1 MTTMTAIPLYSQK
14 TVTTVITVI
23 VVTNKRKDLS
33 FMRSKTQGINVRVTP
48 AEKEKL
54 SESAF
59 YCGLS
64 LSEYLRR
71 LGLGKNVKAA
81 TDKRIYKTFR
91 LVRQLKKDLESL
103 EKREIL
109 YRLSVIEDLLK

>member
-1 MTTMTAIPLYSQK
+1 
-14 TVTTVITVI
+14 
-23 VVTNKRKDLS
+23 
-33 FMRSKTQGINVRVTP
+33 MRSKTLGINVRVTA

-54 SESAF
+54 SENAF

-81 TDKRIYKTFR
+81 TSEKEYKAFR
-91 LVRQLKKDLESL
+91 LVRQLKKDFDSL
-103 EKREIL
+103 ERSEIL
-109 YRLSVIEDLLK
+109 YRINKIENLLK

>member
-1 MTTMTAIPLYSQK
+1 
-14 TVTTVITVI
+14 
-23 VVTNKRKDLS
+23 
-33 FMRSKTQGINVRVTP
+33 MRSKTLGINVRVTA

-54 SESAF
+54 SENAF

-81 TDKRIYKTFR
+81 TDEKIYKAFR
-91 LVRQLKKDLESL
+91 MVRQLKKDLDSL
-103 EKREIL
+103 EKSEIL
-109 YRLSVIEDLLK
+109 RRLNTIEDLLK

>member
-1 MTTMTAIPLYSQK
+1 
-14 TVTTVITVI
+14 
-23 VVTNKRKDLS
+23 
-33 FMRSKTQGINVRVTP
+33 MRSKTQGINVRVTP

-81 TDKRIYKTFR
+81 TDEKIYKTFR
-91 LVRQLKKDLESL
+91 LVRQLKKDLDTI

-109 YRLSVIEDLLK
+109 YRLNVIEDLLK

>member
-1 MTTMTAIPLYSQK
+1 MTAISLYSK
-14 TVTTVITVI
+14 NTVTTVIA
-23 VVTNKRKDLS
+23 VTKLLEGGEI
-33 FMRSKTQGINVRVTP
+33 MRSKTLGINVRVTA

-54 SESAF
+54 SENAF

-81 TDKRIYKTFR
+81 TDEKIYKTFR
-91 LVRQLKKDLESL
+91 LVRQLKKDLDSL
-103 EKREIL
+103 EKGEIL
-109 YRLSVIEDLLK
+109 RRLSTIEGLLK

>member
-1 MTTMTAIPLYSQK
+1 
-14 TVTTVITVI
+14 
-23 VVTNKRKDLS
+23 
-33 FMRSKTQGINVRVTP
+33 MRSKTQGINVRVTP

-81 TDKRIYKTFR
+81 TDEKLYKTFR

-103 EKREIL
+103 EKSEIL

>member
-1 MTTMTAIPLYSQK
+1 
-14 TVTTVITVI
+14 
-23 VVTNKRKDLS
+23 
-33 FMRSKTQGINVRVTP
+33 MRSKMQGINVRVTL

-71 LGLGKNVKAA
+71 LGLGKDIKAA
-81 TDKRIYKTFR
+81 TDEKIYKAFR
-91 LVRQLKKDLESL
+91 LIRQLKKDFDSL
-103 EKREIL
+103 ERSEIL
-109 YRLSVIEDLLK
+109 YRLSTIEDLLK